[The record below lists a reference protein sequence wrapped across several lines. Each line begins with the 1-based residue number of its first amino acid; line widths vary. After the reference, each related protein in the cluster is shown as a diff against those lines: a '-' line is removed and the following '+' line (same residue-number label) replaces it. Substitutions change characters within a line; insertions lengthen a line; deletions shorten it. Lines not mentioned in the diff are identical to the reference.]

1 MIFLPSRPRP
11 PPPPPHPTPPHYA
24 LSKKS
29 PGFENADSQ
38 QTVWKQNESKCWKQ
52 KARGEMKPCSSRISA
67 GDQDLP
73 DGCLSQAPSFC
84 YHFNGTQQSGHSEPS
99 NLQHFTTIRLPCD
112 KRRLESLVSP
122 AQSLTGRLM
131 FLTHAVSRTCHA
143 HTHHEKTTTYAC
155 DPTGWVSN
163 TLLSPYGTC
172 PLVCKVY
179 FNAGGFSIKL
189 LHELLGL

>member
-1 MIFLPSRPRP
+1 
-11 PPPPPHPTPPHYA
+11 
-24 LSKKS
+24 
-29 PGFENADSQ
+29 
-38 QTVWKQNESKCWKQ
+38 
-52 KARGEMKPCSSRISA
+52 MKPCSSRISA

-99 NLQHFTTIRLPCD
+99 KLQHFTTTRLPCD

-179 FNAGGFSIKL
+179 FNAGGFSSEPYKATTWATRPHEHAHSLIDSLDSFSVKRSLLIK
-189 LHELLGL
+189 

>member
-1 MIFLPSRPRP
+1 
-11 PPPPPHPTPPHYA
+11 
-24 LSKKS
+24 
-29 PGFENADSQ
+29 
-38 QTVWKQNESKCWKQ
+38 
-52 KARGEMKPCSSRISA
+52 MKPCSSRISA

-99 NLQHFTTIRLPCD
+99 KLQHFTTTRLPCD

-143 HTHHEKTTTYAC
+143 HTHITRKPRHMHVIRLDECLTRYCLHTVHVHWC
-155 DPTGWVSN
+155 VRFI
-163 TLLSPYGTC
+163 LM
-172 PLVCKVY
+172 LVDLVL
-179 FNAGGFSIKL
+179 NPIKL